1 MKALVGAFNQEK
13 ALVVVGAFSVI
24 VKTDCE
30 TDGSFYSTSTSQSRN
45 SAAAARLKS
54 LLIVPRDA
62 RAELGRDTIQA
73 ADTQSG
79 VLVLMF
85 YNLNIDVQI
94 NIHKIRT
101 KETSQF
107 ITSIFY

>member
-1 MKALVGAFNQEK
+1 M
-13 ALVVVGAFSVI
+13 I
-24 VKTDCE
+24 VKTIVKPMDRF
-30 TDGSFYSTSTSQSRN
+30 TALVTSQSRN

-62 RAELGRDTIQA
+62 RAELGRDTIQG

-101 KETSQF
+101 EESSQLSLTFF
-107 ITSIFY
+107 IDDI

>member
-1 MKALVGAFNQEK
+1 MIVKPMDRFTALV
-13 ALVVVGAFSVI
+13 
-24 VKTDCE
+24 
-30 TDGSFYSTSTSQSRN
+30 TSQSRN

-62 RAELGRDTIQA
+62 RAELGRYTIQG